1 MVPLLFGLVPR
12 VDDRADDRAHNLEV
26 GGVRGEPDGLV
37 LWVVALELEFDGVG
51 RSSSPIWVTRF
62 PRPVGRRGGVYPFES
77 RRCAGV
83 RRPDRWCRTLSDRT
97 FEGDFVADLGDH
109 DFPVPWVGVGELST
123 RYSHTTP
130 SPSPSRM
137 YRYAGCD
144 RRTGAIPCRRA
155 SLHQIRPSRLSS

>member
-37 LWVVALELEFDGVG
+37 LWVVALGLEFDRVG
-51 RSSSPIWVTRF
+51 PCPT
-62 PRPVGRRGGVYPFES
+62 E
-77 RRCAGV
+77 A
-83 RRPDRWCRTLSDRT
+83 

-109 DFPVPWVGVGELST
+109 EFPVPSVGVGELST